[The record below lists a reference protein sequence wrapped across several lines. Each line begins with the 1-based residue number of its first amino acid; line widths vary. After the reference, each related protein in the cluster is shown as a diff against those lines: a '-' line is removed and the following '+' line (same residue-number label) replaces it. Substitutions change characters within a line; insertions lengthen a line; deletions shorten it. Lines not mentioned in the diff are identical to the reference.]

1 MSLTPLESLYERRTD
16 GQVYVPLPPA
26 LENIY
31 GRLGFP
37 PRPKR
42 PYIISNFVST
52 LDGVTSLNVPG
63 HSAGGDISGF
73 NRHDRFVMGLLRA
86 VSDMVIVGAG
96 TLRSVPDHLW
106 TADYIYPDL
115 AGIYKQVRAALGK
128 SEPPLNVIVTA
139 SGEVDLGLRV
149 FQSGEVPV
157 LIVTTTQG
165 ANYLRGHELPPSVQ
179 VTAVQSTERLTA
191 QAILDATCA
200 FRPCDLI
207 LVEGGPQL
215 MGNFFAE
222 KCFDELFLTFA
233 PQIAGRDVSVMRPGL
248 VAGKTFAPEEPLWG
262 NLAGVKRGGSHL
274 FLRYAFEPVNRL

>member
-16 GQVYVPLPPA
+16 GQVYVPLPLA

-37 PRPKR
+37 SRPKQ

-73 NRHDRFVMGLLRA
+73 NGHDRFVMGLLRA

-115 AGIYKQVRAALGK
+115 AGIYKQVQAALGK

-139 SGEVDLGLRV
+139 SGKVDLGLRV

-165 ANYLRGHELPPSVQ
+165 ANHIPEHELPPSVQ
-179 VTAVQSTERLTA
+179 VAAVKSTGRLTGR
-191 QAILDATCA
+191 AILDAACA

-222 KCFDELFLTFA
+222 KCLDELFLTFA
-233 PQIAGRDVSVMRPGL
+233 PQIAGRDISVMRPGL

-262 NLAGVKRGGSHL
+262 SLAGVKRGGSHL